1 MSIRLI
7 SQSFDVYKLK
17 IEISTELQ
25 AKPDPQ
31 VSLTQFLFLA
41 NVVATAA
48 ACSRSFVPSAAFS
61 LSLYVAAAAA
71 AFTPSRH
78 LHSIEYARLRCSMQR
93 GAHTPPP
100 ARVAISLH
108 CSTAATTF
116 IRFLGQGHKGCG
128 CESAALRRFFVPCL
142 A

>member
-1 MSIRLI
+1 MLFHKIVFI
-7 SQSFDVYKLK
+7 DFDYKPK
-17 IEISTELQ
+17 IEFSTELR

-61 LSLYVAAAAA
+61 LSLYVAAV

-78 LHSIEYARLRCSMQR
+78 LHSIEYARLRCSM
-93 GAHTPPP
+93 
-100 ARVAISLH
+100 
-108 CSTAATTF
+108 
-116 IRFLGQGHKGCG
+116 
-128 CESAALRRFFVPCL
+128 
-142 A
+142 